1 MKICIFHKKAYFL
14 CYLLFG
20 IVIVSAFFLLV
31 YLAFRFVGETK
42 SSSSSLRAESISS
55 LPVVVIDAGH
65 GGEDCGAIGKN
76 GIYEKDIN
84 LAIAEHLD
92 ELLRSNGVRTV
103 MTRTEDILLY
113 DKNSD
118 YHGQKKVQDLATRR
132 KIAESQE
139 NAVFISIHMNSFP
152 DSRYSGL
159 QVYYS
164 KNASSSVRLAEQIQH
179 GISDS
184 LQKENNRKIKPADS
198 NIYLL
203 DRLSCPAVLVECGFL
218 SNEAECERLSD
229 PTYCKQMSL
238 ILCQSILLH
247 LSESEKN
254 PVSLLDFPTCVLYN
268 INNQFAITRGNY
280 ERDQDRLYLFR
291 M

>member
-20 IVIVSAFFLLV
+20 AITASVFFLLIC
-31 YLAFRFVGETK
+31 LAFRYVGSKEADP
-42 SSSSSLRAESISS
+42 SSSPAEASASF
-55 LPVVVIDAGH
+55 PVVVIDAGH
-65 GGEDCGAIGKN
+65 GGEDCGAVGKN

-84 LAIAEHLD
+84 LTIAEHLD
-92 ELLRSNGVRTV
+92 VLLRSNGIKTV

-118 YHGQKKVQDLATRR
+118 YHGQKKVQDLASRR

-164 KNASSSVRLAEQIQH
+164 ENNPASSELAQQIQH
-179 GISDS
+179 GISAS
-184 LQKENNRKIKPADS
+184 LQQENDRKIKPAGS

-203 DRLSCPAVLVECGFL
+203 DRLSCPAVLIECGFL

-229 PTYCKQMSL
+229 STYCKQMSL
-238 ILCQSILLH
+238 ILCQSILHH
-247 LSESEKN
+247 LSAFEKN
-254 PVSLLDFPTCVLYN
+254 PVSLLDFPTYVLYN
-268 INNQFAITRGNY
+268 KNNEITTRGSY
-280 ERDQDRLYLFR
+280 ERDQNRLYLFR